1 MATVASMDTIAELVA
16 HLGGIPLDRIRLRPA
31 PGTATAADALAVE
44 RREGKLCEVID
55 GVLVQKTADYYDSRI
70 AHLCGCFIERYLEQ
84 HDLGIV
90 TGADGPLMV
99 EEGQLRYPD
108 LAFFVWDKFPDR
120 VLPRD
125 PILDHVPDLAIEV
138 LSKSNTPREMRR
150 KRREYFDGGARLAW
164 EIHPVKRTVRV
175 YTAFNQSTTLR
186 EGDALDGG
194 DVLPGFTLSLATL
207 FRRAGRRA

>member
-31 PGTATAADALAVE
+31 PGTATAADALTVE

-55 GVLVQKTADYYDSRI
+55 GVLVEKPIGYYESRI
-70 AHLCGCFIERYLEQ
+70 AVLLGRYLDEHLEQ
-84 HDLGIV
+84 NDLGIV

-108 LAFFVWDKFPDR
+108 LAFFAWDKFPNR

-150 KRREYFDGGARLAW
+150 KRREYFDAGARLVW
-164 EIHPVKRTVRV
+164 EVNPVKRTVRV

-186 EGDALDGG
+186 EGDMLDGG